1 MKKNL
6 TKLFKI
12 IILFFI
18 SIYQNFISPL
28 IPQSCR
34 YYPSCSNY
42 AKDSLRI
49 HGLFGILL
57 IVKRILKCNPFFLG
71 GYDPVPVKNNKKRK
85 KYE

>member
-12 IILFFI
+12 IFLFFI

-28 IPQSCR
+28 IPPSCR

-42 AKDSLRI
+42 AKDSLKN
-49 HGLFGILL
+49 HGLPGVLL
-57 IVKRILKCNPFFLG
+57 ILKRILKCNPFFLG
-71 GYDPVPVKNNKKRK
+71 GYDPVPIKINKKRK
-85 KYE
+85 